1 MPRSKTG
8 FNAWL
13 SVANK
18 NWKKMKEIWNRCI
31 GCVAWMV
38 FSCLPWVCFKLRS
51 FQMLSKRA
59 WKDRTDSALSPGQ
72 KWNVSNWIWWVR
84 SCSLTH
90 APTRQSWCKTTT
102 ECAAICFQVLV
113 NGCNSLIR
121 EAPADC
127 RNLYYQRTN
136 RENPEHWKAPRTTWT
151 VKQNEHSAPTFWC
164 SLLHYD
170 SASLQPSCK
179 FANRQ
184 FPYVPIQQGVPAVT
198 AVWSLEYIHSPL
210 LSPSEWQVSW
220 PKHKQKLERKCYNM
234 MQRDTA

>member
-179 FANRQ
+179 FANQTISIR
-184 FPYVPIQQGVPAVT
+184 PNSTGGT
-198 AVWSLEYIHSPL
+198 CRDRSLESRVYPL
-210 LSPSEWQVSW
+210 STPLTKWMAS
-220 PKHKQKLERKCYNM
+220 KLTETQTEAWKKM
-234 MQRDTA
+234 L